1 MYDYED
7 KKKKNLWSFNHAVF
21 WCTMQ
26 NKKIQGSCY
35 IFHSILY
42 YHPLQLNF
50 LDETTLEEEEAKER
64 KARKCRESR
73 CGEGGGNF
81 KRKNSV
87 DKSMNGWENM
97 GIV

>member
-1 MYDYED
+1 MKT

-64 KARKCRESR
+64 KARKCRESKTKLLLR
-73 CGEGGGNF
+73 L
-81 KRKNSV
+81 SDS
-87 DKSMNGWENM
+87 DKTDRT
-97 GIV
+97 